1 MKHKVLGKAD
11 KQINTIAAGGGT
23 VGVYLNPGNREF
35 YQAVRSKIYVDK
47 TMLIAHTSGVLDTE
61 QKYISVS
68 RPRRFGKSIAVN
80 MLAAYYGRGCDSR
93 ELFSNLKIAK
103 SPTFEEHLNKYN
115 VIRINMR
122 NALTRGKTV
131 EGMIAILE
139 KMIAM
144 ELKKECRSVEFSEID
159 FMSYLEDAFTQ
170 TGIPFVFIIDEWDC
184 VFRVFPR
191 DTSVQTQ
198 YLDYLRFLL
207 KDQSYVALAYMT
219 GILPIKNFP

>member
-1 MKHKVLGKAD
+1 M
-11 KQINTIAAGGGT
+11 
-23 VGVYLNPGNREF
+23 GVYLNPGNREF

-47 TMLIAHTSGVLDTE
+47 TMLIAHTNSVLDTE

-93 ELFSNLKIAK
+93 ELFSNFKIAK
-103 SPTFEEHLNKYN
+103 SPTFEDHLNKYN

-144 ELKKECRSVEFSEID
+144 ELKKECRTVEFSGID

-191 DTSVQTQ
+191 DTNEQTQ

>member
-1 MKHKVLGKAD
+1 M
-11 KQINTIAAGGGT
+11 
-23 VGVYLNPGNREF
+23 GVYLNPGNREF

-47 TMLIAHTSGVLDTE
+47 TMLIAHTNSVLDTE

-93 ELFSNLKIAK
+93 ELFSNFKIAK

-139 KMIAM
+139 KN
-144 ELKKECRSVEFSEID
+144 
-159 FMSYLEDAFTQ
+159 
-170 TGIPFVFIIDEWDC
+170 DC
-184 VFRVFPR
+184 NGAEKRVAGCGVLGYR
-191 DTSVQTQ
+191 LHVLSGGRVHADRYSICI
-198 YLDYLRFLL
+198 YY
-207 KDQSYVALAYMT
+207 
-219 GILPIKNFP
+219 